1 MKKAELKKT
10 AQETTQVQAAA
21 VPLAGKKADADPFG
35 NSYLQGNPLDSCMVF
50 LKPLLEFSPKTL
62 EVQILGARVY
72 THKSKSL
79 FSVVLSTC
87 SRSMIREIP
96 LGLPVYQESPCFGAI
111 FGCRFQG
118 HRRAIPKLG
127 Q

>member
-1 MKKAELKKT
+1 MSVEDRKKYIRKMKKAELKKT

-21 VPLAGKKADADPFG
+21 APVPGKKADTDPFG

-72 THKSKSL
+72 THMSTVFVFILLDAICIYKARYREVSL
-79 FSVVLSTC
+79 GFP
-87 SRSMIREIP
+87 M
-96 LGLPVYQESPCFGAI
+96 
-111 FGCRFQG
+111 
-118 HRRAIPKLG
+118 H
-127 Q
+127 